1 MTLIDWTLVIV
12 LNGSVIAYA
21 LWRGK
26 DTGSSSDWFLA
37 GRTLPWWII
46 GLSLYATAIDSTD
59 LVVDSGAAYDLGM
72 RHFVINW
79 VGLVGGCCWRTG

>member
-26 DTGSSSDWFLA
+26 DTDSSSDWFLA
-37 GRTLPWWII
+37 GHTLPWWII
-46 GLSLYATAIDSTD
+46 GLSLYATTIDTTD
-59 LVVDSGAAYDLGM
+59 LVVDAGAAYDLGM

-79 VGLVGGCCWRTG
+79 VGVVGG